1 MFDTPMYWTRVKRVT
16 DAVNQ
21 RMTVYDVEQ
30 DMMMD
35 KSLKQVRRDSV
46 REVASLFFD
55 PETYKSMQD

>member
-21 RMTVYDVEQ
+21 RMTVFDVEQ
-30 DMMMD
+30 DMMTD

-46 REVASLFFD
+46 REVASLLFD